1 MSIYTKFIFKG
12 GIYLRAKFIFEIANP
27 KTEIFELP
35 IYYRTLFMSFLKNA
49 LSEYN
54 QEYFKKLYWWK
65 DKKNKWQKP
74 FVFAVNLPNMNFA
87 DDKVMFRGD
96 IVLNLSTSDYEF
108 FVNMYNSLI
117 NNHLYP
123 YNLTDNCKIK
133 LKRMYLVKE
142 PEQFNRVMAFKTF
155 SPILIEKKGES
166 KKIPVLPYEDG
177 FEDVFN
183 EVADF
188 EIRNIRSLRG
198 QNRGLQKKIIFK
210 PINVQKAVIKHRISE
225 FVENTNK
232 NYMYLT
238 GFIGLFE
245 LSGTPEDLKEI
256 YQNGIG
262 FRRGQGFG
270 FIEVAK

>member
-1 MSIYTKFIFKG
+1 M
-12 GIYLRAKFIFEIANP
+12 RAKFIFEIANP

-35 IYYRTLFMSFLKNA
+35 IYYRTLFMSFIKKA
-49 LSEYN
+49 LSTYN
-54 QEYFKKLYWWK
+54 QEYFKRLYWWE

-74 FVFAVNLPNMNFA
+74 FVFAVNFPNMNFT
-87 DDKVMFRGD
+87 DDKVLFRGD

-117 NNHLYP
+117 NNCLYP
-123 YNLTDNCKIK
+123 YALTGNCEIR
-133 LKRMYLVKE
+133 LRRMYLIRE
-142 PEQFNRVMAFKTF
+142 PERFNTTMTFKTF
-155 SPILIEKKGES
+155 SPILIEKKEEG
-166 KKIPVLPYEDG
+166 KKIPVLPHQKE

-183 EVADF
+183 NIVDF

-198 QNRGLQKKIIFK
+198 QNRGLQDKIIFK
-210 PINVQKAVIKHRISE
+210 PINIQKAVIKHRISE
-225 FVENTNK
+225 FVENTTK

-238 GFIGLFE
+238 GFTGLFE
-245 LSGTPEDLKEI
+245 LSGDPEDLREV